1 MWKIIKRLPPLK
13 TLGAILFLFVQI
25 GCSLY
30 LPYVTAEIVNN
41 GVASGDTG
49 LIWSKGTFMV
59 VLSIISLGGALFNTL
74 LFSQISYKLGEEL
87 RSDVYRKALKFSRC
101 EFDKLGASSLITRN
115 TNDVTQVQTLVEMGL
130 KFLLLA
136 PIQLVGGIVMTW
148 LLSPAMATV
157 FIAAI
162 PILLIA
168 YFVIY
173 RFASPLYADRKST
186 RLNSSHVK
194 RSRMP
199 SSA

>member
-130 KFLLLA
+130 
-136 PIQLVGGIVMTW
+136 
-148 LLSPAMATV
+148 
-157 FIAAI
+157 
-162 PILLIA
+162 
-168 YFVIY
+168 
-173 RFASPLYADRKST
+173 
-186 RLNSSHVK
+186 
-194 RSRMP
+194 
-199 SSA
+199 